1 MIGQVVQNIQLL
13 KGKTIDDARFQCVDF
28 YEDSIVVSYMRG
40 QVKTKGVLLALDSD
54 EVALGR
60 RQPTNPRLGHL
71 KIPHHLIKCATT
83 TNAETIHLLLLM

>member
-40 QVKTKGVLLALDSD
+40 QEVKTKR
-54 EVALGR
+54 VANIR
-60 RQPTNPRLGHL
+60 VPRNLVGNMFL
-71 KIPHHLIKCATT
+71 VIESKVKIL
-83 TNAETIHLLLLM
+83 ER